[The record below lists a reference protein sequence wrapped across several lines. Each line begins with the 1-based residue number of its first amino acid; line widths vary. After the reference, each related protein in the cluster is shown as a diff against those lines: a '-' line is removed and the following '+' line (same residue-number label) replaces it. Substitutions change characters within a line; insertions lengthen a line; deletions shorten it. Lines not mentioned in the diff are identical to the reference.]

1 MMVEYA
7 VLIFSVLAGLFAA
20 FLLGHDRAES
30 KQKDAER
37 KAIGKAKK
45 VSDEQ
50 DAKSD
55 DAVRSDA
62 TRWVRSDKR

>member
-20 FLLGHDRAES
+20 FLIGHDRAES
-30 KQKDAER
+30 KQKAKER
-37 KAIGKAKK
+37 KSINAAKK
-45 VSDEQ
+45 VSDEH
-50 DAKSD
+50 DSKSD

-62 TRWVRSDKR
+62 ARWVRSDK